1 MGVLERLGIRR
12 SNRLPRGPAREF
24 LAPQAQAE
32 SMSLRRSIA
41 PDAPGGYP
49 TRMASAVLRLLA
61 LFALIFMPLSM
72 ASAPASA
79 QPSAAAPSGHCDDHQ
94 KPSDAPAGQQMHC
107 TGCAAL
113 PAMDAPF
120 PISELQPQTPME
132 LTLVELPAGIV
143 PETATP
149 PPKLV

>member
-1 MGVLERLGIRR
+1 
-12 SNRLPRGPAREF
+12 
-24 LAPQAQAE
+24 
-32 SMSLRRSIA
+32 
-41 PDAPGGYP
+41 
-49 TRMASAVLRLLA
+49 MASAALRLLA

-79 QPSAAAPSGHCDDHQ
+79 QPSAAAPSGHCDDQQ
-94 KPSDAPAGQQMHC
+94 KPSDAPAGQMHC

-113 PAMDAPF
+113 PAVDAPF
-120 PISELQPQTPME
+120 PISELRPQTPME
-132 LTLVELPAGIV
+132 LTLVQLPAGIV

>member
-1 MGVLERLGIRR
+1 
-12 SNRLPRGPAREF
+12 
-24 LAPQAQAE
+24 
-32 SMSLRRSIA
+32 MSLGRLIA
-41 PDAPGGYP
+41 PEASGGYP
-49 TRMASAVLRLLA
+49 ARMASAVLRLLA
-61 LFALIFMPLSM
+61 LVALIFMPLSM

-79 QPSAAAPSGHCDDHQ
+79 QPAAAVQSGHCDEHQ
-94 KPSDAPAGQQMHC
+94 RPSDVPGGQQMHC

-113 PAMDAPF
+113 PAMDSWPE
-120 PISELQPQTPME
+120 ICELRPQTPME